1 MKQLFFTV
9 TLIAFLCSSI
19 AHGANATSQQ
29 PGVKIDIFEK
39 LFGRNS
45 KIRYV
50 SIKTDK
56 GEAFV
61 KLYNETPL
69 HRDNFLKLAKEG
81 YFNGTL
87 FHRVIPS
94 FMIQGGDPDSKN
106 AAPGTMLGDGGP
118 AYTIPAE
125 FNDSLFHKKGV
136 LAAAR
141 DDNPARASSGSQFYL
156 VQGKTYTDEELD
168 RVEKVRLQGRKIPAK
183 HRTVYKTVGGTPFLD
198 QSYTVFGEIVK
209 GFDMVDAVA
218 GVPRDQNDRPLANIA
233 MEVTVLKKRDVR
245 KLEKQLKQDAFRNK
259 LIMK

>member
-29 PGVKIDIFEK
+29 PGVRIDIFEK

-45 KIRYV
+45 KTQYV

-218 GVPRDQNDRPLANIA
+218 GVPRDQNDRPLVNIA
-233 MEVTVLKKRDVR
+233 MEVTVLKRRDVK